1 MLFNT
6 CYEFRLDIYKEISA
20 SLDYLYS
27 IMVKNPS
34 VFIPTRPNLI
44 PGILENSA
52 LTSEQSSNLV
62 LILLFFY
69 LNLYVFILTILV

>member
-1 MLFNT
+1 MN
-6 CYEFRLDIYKEISA
+6 RLDIYKEISA

-34 VFIPTRPNLI
+34 VIIPTRPNLI

-52 LTSEQSSNLV
+52 LTPEQSSNLV
-62 LILLFFY
+62 IDFYFLIFFVQLF
-69 LNLYVFILTILV
+69 YVFYC

>member
-1 MLFNT
+1 MFINIK
-6 CYEFRLDIYKEISA
+6 YVNFRLDIYKEISA

-34 VFIPTRPNLI
+34 VIIPARPNLI

-52 LTSEQSSNLV
+52 LTPEQSSNLV
-62 LILLFFY
+62 LLLFLIVITQFSNQ
-69 LNLYVFILTILV
+69 L